1 MYSDISSGLENGKMG
16 YIDQFSNLKI
26 NQKVW
31 PNNRTINLNT
41 VVAAI
46 RSFL

>member
-1 MYSDISSGLENGKMG
+1 MQKLS
-16 YIDQFSNLKI
+16 YIDPSSDLKI
-26 NQKVW
+26 NQKVL